1 MPYAPGMRRLLAFI
15 ACILAVLAGSPT
27 GQTPAT
33 STATSQDQ
41 NRRLVSEAQGVAR
54 WLRGVA
60 VPQGN
65 ALAWAGT
72 PGPAARPIANLY
84 SGSAGVVLFFLEL
97 HHATGDPKDLA
108 TARAG
113 ADWLITQ
120 IDSESQAGL
129 YTGLAGLGFT
139 LTETWKATQDARYR
153 DAANRVVDRVK
164 QLAKADGD
172 AVEWSPVS
180 DIISGTAGIGLWLLS
195 ASKDLGRADAREL
208 AAAAGRRLISQ
219 QIAANGGGKWAMTPA
234 SPTRLYP
241 NFSHGTAGVA
251 YFLAVLHQ
259 ATGERRFL
267 EAALSGARYLVKTAK
282 TDGDVCL
289 VFHHEPEAD
298 GLDLFYLGWCH
309 GPAGTGRLFHQLAAT
324 TGDREW
330 RTWLTRSANGIR
342 QSGIPER
349 ETPGF
354 WNNVGQC
361 CGSASVAD
369 FFLSYYQVTRD
380 ATALSFARRVTDQI
394 LDKATRDEL
403 GTRWVH
409 AEHRVQPANV
419 AAQTGW
425 MQGAAGI
432 GAWLLRL
439 DGVDRGRDVFVK
451 FPDSPF

>member
-1 MPYAPGMRRLLAFI
+1 VRRVIAIVACLFAGFTSAPA
-15 ACILAVLAGSPT
+15 SPALSLSSRPS
-27 GQTPAT
+27 QTRPL
-33 STATSQDQ
+33 QD
-41 NRRLVSEAQGVAR
+41 EARNVAR
-54 WLRGVA
+54 WLRAVA
-60 VPQGN
+60 LPQGTT
-65 ALAWAGT
+65 LAWAGT
-72 PGPAARPIANLY
+72 PGPSAKPIANLY

-97 HHATGDPKDLA
+97 HHATGDPRDLA

-113 ADWLITQ
+113 ADWLLAQVET
-120 IDSESQAGL
+120 ETETGL

-139 LTETWKATQDARYR
+139 LTETWKATKEQKYR
-153 DAANRVVDRVK
+153 DGANRVVDRLK
-164 QLAKADGD
+164 TMAKPAGD

-180 DIISGTAGIGLWLLS
+180 DIISGTAGVGLALLS
-195 ASKDLGRADAREL
+195 ASRDLDRADARDL

-219 QIAANGGGKWAMTPA
+219 QIAADGGTKWAMTPGT
-234 SPTRLYP
+234 PTRLYP

-251 YFLAVLHQ
+251 YFLVALHQ

-267 EAALSGARYLVKTAK
+267 DAGLSGARYLVKTAK

-309 GPAGTGRLFHQLAAT
+309 GPAGTGRLFHRLAAV

-330 RTWLTRSANGIR
+330 RTWFTRSANGIR

-369 FFLSYYQVTRD
+369 FFLSYHQVMRD
-380 ATALSFARRVTDQI
+380 PSALAFARRVTDQI
-394 LDKATRDEL
+394 LAKATRDEM
-403 GTRWVH
+403 GTRWTH
-409 AEHRVQPANV
+409 AEHRVQPGNL